1 MRSSV
6 IARVIDVVSSVAVL
20 SDVHGVLPVL
30 DAVLAEPDVAAAD
43 LIVVTGDH
51 ASGPQPV
58 EVLDRL
64 VGLGDRC
71 VLVRGNAD
79 GSWSTLSGEARVT
92 IRSRCGLPGNSEA
105 TRCDC

>member
-6 IARVIDVVSSVAVL
+6 IARVTDVVSSVAVL

-79 GSWSTLSGEARVT
+79 RSWSTLSGEARVT
-92 IRSRCGLPGNSEA
+92 IRS
-105 TRCDC
+105 